1 MTTPTSSV
9 VGAIRASFVAE
20 DIPVLR
26 ALDAISDWSFS
37 NIALVL
43 MVWPNLTYLPRAKW
57 SHYDII
63 YHMLKGN
70 TWLIKFKLSS
80 TTPSYLQ
87 RHSLI
92 KIGISINTLFFILFS
107 NYLLHLLF
115 LLSSNICLYELKQW

>member
-43 MVWPNLTYLPRAKW
+43 MV
-57 SHYDII
+57 
-63 YHMLKGN
+63 
-70 TWLIKFKLSS
+70 
-80 TTPSYLQ
+80 
-87 RHSLI
+87 
-92 KIGISINTLFFILFS
+92 
-107 NYLLHLLF
+107 
-115 LLSSNICLYELKQW
+115 